1 MAAPIHTTHPQ
12 NNTQAN
18 YTSALVALTSLFF
31 MWGFLTSFNDI
42 LIPHLKSVFQLNF
55 KQVMLVQ
62 SAFFIAYFAMSLPAG
77 WVVSRFGYRKG
88 ILTGL
93 GFAGVGA
100 LLFYPAAVLVSYP
113 MFLLALFVL
122 ASGITVLQ
130 VAANPYVAVLG
141 PERTASSRLT
151 LSQALNSL
159 GHTLGPLVGAML
171 ILGADALSNDAMQKL
186 NPADLLAYKTEQ
198 VNLVQVPY
206 IGLAFAL
213 LLLAGFMAVV
223 KLPVIANVEDHG
235 AANTRLSDALKH
247 KGLVLAAIGI
257 FVYVGAEVSI
267 GSFLVNFFG
276 QPHIGGLKEE
286 EAGKLVSYYWLA
298 AMIGRFAGSFI
309 MQKIQPAKALGISAI
324 AAMCLVIATMLGSG
338 QAAMVTIICVGL
350 FNSIMFPTI
359 FTLGINGLGKLTGQ
373 GSAVL
378 VMSIVGGGVIPL
390 LQGALAD
397 EYGLQIAFVI
407 PLVCYAYIAWFAF
420 RGQGSGYRVQ
430 HNQDI

>member
-1 MAAPIHTTHPQ
+1 
-12 NNTQAN
+12 
-18 YTSALVALTSLFF
+18 
-31 MWGFLTSFNDI
+31 
-42 LIPHLKSVFQLNF
+42 
-55 KQVMLVQ
+55 MLVQ

-77 WVVSRFGYRKG
+77 WVVSRFGYHKG

-93 GFAGVGA
+93 GLAGIGA

-171 ILGADALSNDAMQKL
+171 ILGADALSNEAMQKL
-186 NPADLLAYKTEQ
+186 SPTDLLAYKTEQ

-206 IGLAFAL
+206 IGLAIAL

-235 AANTRLSDALKH
+235 AANTKLSDALKH
-247 KGLVLAAIGI
+247 KGLVLASIGI

-324 AAMCLVIATMLGSG
+324 AAMCLVVATMLGSG

-420 RGQGSGYRVQ
+420 RGQGSGYRGQ

>member
-1 MAAPIHTTHPQ
+1 
-12 NNTQAN
+12 
-18 YTSALVALTSLFF
+18 
-31 MWGFLTSFNDI
+31 
-42 LIPHLKSVFQLNF
+42 
-55 KQVMLVQ
+55 
-62 SAFFIAYFAMSLPAG
+62 
-77 WVVSRFGYRKG
+77 
-88 ILTGL
+88 
-93 GFAGVGA
+93 
-100 LLFYPAAVLVSYP
+100 

-206 IGLAFAL
+206 IGLAIAL

-235 AANTRLSDALKH
+235 AANTKLSDALKH

-397 EYGLQIAFVI
+397 EYGLQKAFVI

-420 RGQGSGYRVQ
+420 SRFKVLGSR
-430 HNQDI
+430 D

>member
-1 MAAPIHTTHPQ
+1 M
-12 NNTQAN
+12 
-18 YTSALVALTSLFF
+18 FF

-77 WVVSRFGYRKG
+77 WVVSRFGYHKG

-93 GFAGVGA
+93 GLAGIGA

-171 ILGADALSNDAMQKL
+171 ILGADALSNEAMQKL
-186 NPADLLAYKTEQ
+186 SPTDLLAYKTEQ

-206 IGLAFAL
+206 IGLAIAL

-235 AANTRLSDALKH
+235 AANTKLSDALKH
-247 KGLVLAAIGI
+247 KGLVLASIGI

-324 AAMCLVIATMLGSG
+324 AAMCLVVATMLGSG

-420 RGQGSGYRVQ
+420 RGQGSGYRGQ